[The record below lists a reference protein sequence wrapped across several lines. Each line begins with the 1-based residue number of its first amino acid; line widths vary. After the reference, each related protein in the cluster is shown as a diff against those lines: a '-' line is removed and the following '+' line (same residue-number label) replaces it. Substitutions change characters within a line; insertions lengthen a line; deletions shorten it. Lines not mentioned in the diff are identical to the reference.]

1 MFLTEIVLPGNHAT
15 SLRQHLG
22 RAGALLLLLL
32 VVVLS
37 ISCGTTAQAA
47 GNIVSPHALALSS
60 PLPGGTANQS
70 YNAVLSVSGG
80 ASPYHFAVTSGTLP
94 PGITLNPTTGSV
106 TGQPSTPGTYTF
118 EVMVTDS
125 PRYDMGS
132 HSYLVKIA
140 GGGGGAI
147 NVNVAPAN
155 VTLLSG
161 ATQQFTANVTG
172 TANTAVTWS
181 VSTGSINSTGLYTAP
196 TVTATTNATV
206 TATSQ
211 ADSTQSGSAALT
223 INPQAASLQIITSG
237 LSQGQQ
243 GDTYSAAF
251 AASGG
256 TSPYSWTVSGGN
268 PPAGITLD
276 ANGNLAGT
284 PTATGTFSFSVLV
297 TDAAS
302 GTASGNFSMTV
313 ASSGGYDG
321 PAQLPLVTVPSAMA
335 DSPAPGKVVSLNSG
349 GDLKSALNSIQCGET
364 LQLQAGATFSG
375 QFTLPAKGC
384 DANHWII
391 IRTSSPDSALPAEG
405 HRTTPCYGGVGS
417 LPGRPAFNCSNPKN
431 VLSKVQMTGAGNGP
445 FQLANGANFYRL
457 VGLEITRSDGIH
469 GSAALISM
477 PGTADHIIVD
487 RSWLHGNPQD
497 ETSSGFAMKGGTYIA
512 VVDSYFNDFHCISG
526 TGTCTDAHAV
536 NSGIGD
542 NQDGPYLIQDN
553 FLEASGEAIL
563 FGGGPATKTPT
574 DVQIIGNHFW
584 KPWQWMKGN
593 SPYVGGK
600 DGHAFIVKNHIELKN
615 AVRVLIEGNLLENTW
630 GGFSQTGYG
639 ILLTP
644 KNQHYPDGSD
654 VCPICQVTD
663 VTIRYV
669 HISHAGGGLQLATAM
684 SGNGRDGA
692 QALAGARWS
701 IHDVVIDDLDT
712 KYLGPGTPFQIGNAW
727 PKNPLNSV
735 TINHVTAFPDPN
747 GHMMLVGNLVAA
759 PMYAFVFTNNVV
771 VTGRYPVWNA
781 GGKNSSCAM
790 HDVPLISISTCFST
804 YTFSNNAL
812 VAAPKA
818 FPPSKWPADNLFGPT
833 VDDVHFVDYNQGNY
847 ELQPS
852 SPYKNVGTDGKDL
865 GADIT
870 GLTAMMAN
878 VE

>member
-243 GDTYSAAF
+243 RDTYSAAF

-276 ANGNLAGT
+276 ADFAH
-284 PTATGTFSFSVLV
+284 P
-297 TDAAS
+297 
-302 GTASGNFSMTV
+302 NFSAGV
-313 ASSGGYDG
+313 KKKGYG
-321 PAQLPLVTVPSAMA
+321 NR
-335 DSPAPGKVVSLNSG
+335 SLNSAQSE
-349 GDLKSALNSIQCGET
+349 LRQ
-364 LQLQAGATFSG
+364 
-375 QFTLPAKGC
+375 
-384 DANHWII
+384 
-391 IRTSSPDSALPAEG
+391 
-405 HRTTPCYGGVGS
+405 
-417 LPGRPAFNCSNPKN
+417 
-431 VLSKVQMTGAGNGP
+431 GP
-445 FQLANGANFYRL
+445 F
-457 VGLEITRSDGIH
+457 
-469 GSAALISM
+469 
-477 PGTADHIIVD
+477 
-487 RSWLHGNPQD
+487 
-497 ETSSGFAMKGGTYIA
+497 
-512 VVDSYFNDFHCISG
+512 
-526 TGTCTDAHAV
+526 
-536 NSGIGD
+536 
-542 NQDGPYLIQDN
+542 
-553 FLEASGEAIL
+553 IL
-563 FGGGPATKTPT
+563 
-574 DVQIIGNHFW
+574 
-584 KPWQWMKGN
+584 
-593 SPYVGGK
+593 
-600 DGHAFIVKNHIELKN
+600 
-615 AVRVLIEGNLLENTW
+615 AVRVFAIM
-630 GGFSQTGYG
+630 
-639 ILLTP
+639 
-644 KNQHYPDGSD
+644 
-654 VCPICQVTD
+654 C
-663 VTIRYV
+663 
-669 HISHAGGGLQLATAM
+669 
-684 SGNGRDGA
+684 
-692 QALAGARWS
+692 
-701 IHDVVIDDLDT
+701 DL
-712 KYLGPGTPFQIGNAW
+712 
-727 PKNPLNSV
+727 
-735 TINHVTAFPDPN
+735 
-747 GHMMLVGNLVAA
+747 
-759 PMYAFVFTNNVV
+759 
-771 VTGRYPVWNA
+771 
-781 GGKNSSCAM
+781 
-790 HDVPLISISTCFST
+790 
-804 YTFSNNAL
+804 
-812 VAAPKA
+812 
-818 FPPSKWPADNLFGPT
+818 
-833 VDDVHFVDYNQGNY
+833 
-847 ELQPS
+847 
-852 SPYKNVGTDGKDL
+852 
-865 GADIT
+865 
-870 GLTAMMAN
+870 
-878 VE
+878 